1 MKKIF
6 RILTILTMLFFVGC
20 GAKSSSANYPEP
32 VVYSATPSMI
42 PVENAPMPVRRI
54 ITKRANIIVEVDRL
68 DDAKKGLETIIEKSG
83 GHIVHD
89 SLYEDRYNASLK
101 VPSIKLQAILDKIS
115 NLGDKIS
122 QSISQDDV
130 TNQFVD
136 NEARLKN
143 LILFRDKM
151 KNLLNQT
158 TNIEEILKIERE
170 LRRVQTEIDS
180 IKGRLKYLKDAIAL
194 SPIEVT
200 FEEKTI
206 YGPLGYIFNGI
217 WWVTKKLFVIK

>member
-1 MKKIF
+1 M
-6 RILTILTMLFFVGC
+6 LAILTMLFFVGC

-42 PVENAPMPVRRI
+42 PVENAPVPVRRI

-122 QSISQDDV
+122 QSISQDDI

-136 NEARLKN
+136 SEARLKN

-158 TNIEEILKIERE
+158 TDIEEILKIERE

-180 IKGRLKYLKDAIAL
+180 IKGRLKYLKDAVAL